1 MITSIPKVLFVACFT
16 VVVTA
21 IMMLVAP
28 LTPGATFDAL
38 ARFYSRTILR
48 VCGVK
53 IVVRGREHVDFS
65 QHYIYVAN
73 HASLF
78 DIPAVVAG
86 IPDGIRIVYKREL
99 NLIPFLGWAMK
110 LTNRHI
116 GIDRARG
123 LAAMRRL
130 EEAIKRVITGASLL
144 LFAEGTRSP
153 DGQLQTFKRGAFNLA
168 VRTGIRVVPLTIVGS
183 SSVLRKKSFRIVP
196 GTITLIL
203 DKPIEPKSAG
213 GKAAELQLLEETRS
227 VIKRHYIE
235 KQ

>member
-1 MITSIPKVLFVACFT
+1 MISSIPKVLFVACFT
-16 VVVTA
+16 VVMAMIFMV
-21 IMMLVAP
+21 VVP
-28 LTPGATFDAL
+28 FRGAAFDAL
-38 ARFYSRTILR
+38 MRFWTRTILG

-53 IVVRGREHVDFS
+53 IVVHGQEHVNFS

-73 HASLF
+73 HSSLF

-110 LTNRHI
+110 LTNMHI
-116 GIDRARG
+116 AIDRGRG

-130 EEAIKRVITGASLL
+130 EEAIKRMITGASLL

-203 DKPIEPKSAG
+203 DKPIELKSSN
-213 GKAAELQLLEETRS
+213 GKTAELQLLEETRS
-227 VIKRHYIE
+227 VIERNFVG